1 MSCFRHSIITTKEI
15 LSKSKG
21 LFARHAR
28 SDIGSFRRYT
38 AAQITSNDE
47 LSQIVEQFPPQIDY
61 AFGYGSAVLHQQNS
75 NPSSSMVDI
84 IMSVP
89 DPYKW
94 HTENLLRHPGH
105 YSMISRLGGPS
116 FVTWLQC
123 NFGAKLYFHPYVD
136 LPISSSSDKR
146 QIKYGVVSTSDLIRD
161 LRQWDYLYLA
171 GRMHKPIVSISLPS
185 DSKSAKER
193 KEEKSYD
200 MAMHGRKDDI
210 DSAQRG
216 NLLAAVSTSLLLI
229 GGESGHS
236 NNSSM
241 IVLPISKLYSTI
253 ASLSYT
259 GDFRMQTG
267 AEDPDKVTKLVE
279 TPGMLHLW
287 EAMYADTLKK
297 LQGLGLLS
305 VATTRGNSNAKTRIE
320 YDPTDTATRKQ
331 LMSHLPPRLH
341 NHSDQI
347 IGSDGASCIQNGS
360 FALRR
365 ELTRIVAPAARSQG
379 LKGMVTAGLA
389 KSLKYAQAKFA
400 KGRLKK

>member
-1 MSCFRHSIITTKEI
+1 MSCIRHSIITTKEI
-15 LSKSKG
+15 LAKSNG
-21 LFARHAR
+21 MFACHAR
-28 SDIGSFRRYT
+28 SGNGSFRRFT

-47 LSQIVEQFPPQIDY
+47 LSNIIEQFPPQIDY

-75 NPSSSMVDI
+75 NPSSSMIDI

-89 DPYKW
+89 DPYQW
-94 HTENLLRHPGH
+94 HTENLARYPGH
-105 YSMISRLGGPS
+105 YSMISRLGGPT

-123 NFGAKLYFHPYVD
+123 NFGAKIYFHPYVD
-136 LPISSSSDKR
+136 IRISGSSDTR

-171 GRMHKPIVSISLPS
+171 GRMHKPIVSIRLPS
-185 DSKSAKER
+185 DSKSAKDAR
-193 KEEKSYD
+193 EEKSD
-200 MAMHGRKDDI
+200 ARSMQGGTDEI

-236 NNSSM
+236 NDSSM
-241 IVLPISKLYSTI
+241 IVLPISKLYETI

-279 TPGMLHLW
+279 TPGMLDLW
-287 EAMYADTLKK
+287 EAMYADTLNK
-297 LQGLGLLS
+297 LQQLGLLS
-305 VATTRGNSNAKTRIE
+305 MTTTRGSNNAEMRIE
-320 YDPTDTATRKQ
+320 YDPNDIETRKQ
-331 LMSHLPPRLH
+331 LMNYLPPRLQF
-341 NHSDQI
+341 HSDQI
-347 IGSDGASCIQNGS
+347 IGSDGASCIQQGS
-360 FALRR
+360 LTLRR
-365 ELTRIVAPAARSQG
+365 ELAKIVAPAARSQG
-379 LKGMVTAGLA
+379 LKGMFTAGLA